1 MYRYKNSSGMIVIGD
16 SKSPGLLIVS
26 CMYESNMLDIKSNV
40 QNELQAPRKYFKN
53 IAHVVSNF

>member
-1 MYRYKNSSGMIVIGD
+1 MIVIGD